1 MRKGEG
7 QVNWPRG
14 VRVIEGAVK
23 DCDKIIK
30 FAEDQGFTRSAIGAN
45 PVPSQTRTSSTCFL
59 PIHSFENPDY
69 IYNMH
74 KVIYVQ
80 VGKYAKEFGV
90 DLTLMEDASVQK
102 YEPGQL
108 YKSHIDAGPGQPRV
122 ISALVYLNDT
132 DGGDTYFNE
141 FDWGVTPKEGTL
153 VIFPSNYIY
162 RHEAKPPNSG
172 LKYAVAYWI
181 QG

>member
-1 MRKGEG
+1 M
-7 QVNWPRG
+7 NWPRG
-14 VRVIEGAVK
+14 IRVIEGAVK

-30 FAEDQGFTRSAIGAN
+30 FAEDQGFEDSFTGNGNTSKF
-45 PVPSQTRTSSTCFL
+45 RTSSSCFL

-90 DLTLMEDASVQK
+90 ELTLMEDASIQK
-102 YEPGQL
+102 YEKGQL
-108 YKSHIDAGPGQPRV
+108 YKSHIDAGPGVPRV